1 MSYLVDT
8 DWVIDGIAGVG
19 NARPTLERL
28 SPKGLAVSIIT
39 LGELYEGA
47 YASDNTE
54 DRLATFR
61 HFLDGFVVFGLTD
74 AIMHTF
80 AKTRARLRRSGN
92 IIPDMDLLIAAT
104 AQTFDLTLLTRN
116 LRHFERIPDL
126 KIYQP
131 S

>member
-1 MSYLVDT
+1 VSYLVDT
-8 DWVIDGIAGVG
+8 DWIIDGIAGIG
-19 NARPTLERL
+19 NARATLERL
-28 SPKGLAVSIIT
+28 SPNGLAVSIIT

-47 YASDNTE
+47 YASDNPT
-54 DRLATFR
+54 DRLTTFQN
-61 HFLDGFVVFGLTD
+61 FLGGFVVLGLTD
-74 AIMHTF
+74 AVMHTF

-104 AQTFDLTLLTRN
+104 ARTFDLTLLTRN
-116 LRHFERIPDL
+116 VRHFERIPDL

>member
-1 MSYLVDT
+1 VSYLVDT
-8 DWVIDGIAGVG
+8 DWIIDGIAGIG
-19 NARPTLERL
+19 NARATLERL
-28 SPKGLAVSIIT
+28 SPNGLAVSIIT

-47 YASDNTE
+47 YASDNPT
-54 DRLATFR
+54 DRLTTFQ
-61 HFLDGFVVFGLTD
+61 HFLGGFVVLGLTD
-74 AIMHTF
+74 AVMHTF

-104 AQTFDLTLLTRN
+104 ARTFDLTLLTRN
-116 LRHFERIPDL
+116 VRHFERIPDL

>member
-1 MSYLVDT
+1 VKYLVDT
-8 DWVIDGIAGVG
+8 DWIIDGIAGIG
-19 NARPTLERL
+19 NARTTLERL
-28 SPKGLAVSIIT
+28 SPNGLAVSIIT

-47 YASDNTE
+47 YASENPAE
-54 DRLATFR
+54 RLTTFR

-74 AIMHTF
+74 AVMHTF
-80 AKTRARLRRSGN
+80 AKLRAQLRRSGN

-104 AQTFDLTLLTRN
+104 ARTFDLTLLTRN
-116 LRHFERIPDL
+116 VRHFERIPDL